1 MHHFIIDG
9 NNLIGK
15 MYRIKS
21 KDKITEREQISFILE
36 RFFSGKKAK
45 VSLHFD
51 GHKNLPIKVSGI
63 KIIYSENRTADELIK
78 NEIERATNRKNITL
92 ISSDNNLREFARVC
106 SCSVMSSENFINEIN
121 SSQAGDEEN
130 KIIESLQQNKNE
142 FKKLFGVD

>member
-1 MHHFIIDG
+1 MRHFIIDG

-15 MYRIKS
+15 MHRIKS
-21 KDKITEREQISFILE
+21 KDKITDREQLSFILE
-36 RFFSGKKAK
+36 RFFSGKKTK

-78 NEIERATNRKNITL
+78 NEIEKTDNRKNITL
-92 ISSDNNLREFARVC
+92 VSSDNNLREFARVC
-106 SCSVMSSENFINEIN
+106 SCSVMSSEDFINEIN

>member
-1 MHHFIIDG
+1 MRHFIIDG

-15 MYRIKS
+15 MKGIKS
-21 KDKITEREQISFILE
+21 KDKTSEREQLSFILE
-36 RFFSGKKAK
+36 RYFAGKKVK

-78 NEIERATNRKNITL
+78 NEIERANNRKNITL
-92 ISSDNNLREFARVC
+92 ISSDNNLKEFARVC
-106 SCSVMSSENFINEIN
+106 SCAVLSSEEFVNEIN
-121 SSQAGDEEN
+121 SSHQADEEN
-130 KIIESLQQNKNE
+130 KIIESMQKNKDE